1 MKSRDI
7 PGMLGV
13 AMIKTSGNV
22 CAALGR
28 NRAIDKFRGICSK
41 GIRTRG
47 EVEMNSSSDVL
58 VVSKLLVSRNILLQA
73 LLGSGFIH

>member
-1 MKSRDI
+1 
-7 PGMLGV
+7 MLDV

-28 NRAIDKFRGICSK
+28 NRGIDKFRGICSK

-47 EVEMNSSSDVL
+47 EVEMNSSTDVRACGQ
-58 VVSKLLVSRNILLQA
+58 S
-73 LLGSGFIH
+73 